1 MGTFIDKQ
9 TNMESDNKWNKLSME
24 QAQILSL
31 LAKYDNKDS
40 ISKKRPSPSTENGP
54 SDDGKIKY
62 QPRPWRTKAPKD
74 GEPFEKITKGG
85 HTFKWDPVG
94 NNGTGFWE
102 FVKSGDN
109 TSGVSLSVGTTPKP
123 KGNILPNVSPQKKTK
138 KTVSFDENTK
148 DATNVS
154 VNKSRLLANLTH
166 LDDSQQSFIAQFV
179 PKE

>member
-31 LAKYDNKDS
+31 LASNHDKSNKRSTSRNATNDDS
-40 ISKKRPSPSTENGP
+40 GEQT
-54 SDDGKIKY
+54 KY

-74 GEPFEKITKGG
+74 GAPLEKVTKGG

-94 NNGTGFWE
+94 NNGTGFWD

-109 TSGVSLSVGTTPKP
+109 PEVPPTVSTSLKP
-123 KGNILPNVSPQKKTK
+123 ASDDSQNVPAQKKAK
-138 KTVSFDENTK
+138 KTVSFDENTP

-154 VNKSRLLANLTH
+154 VNKSRLLANLAH
-166 LDDSQQSFIAQFV
+166 LDESQQSFIAQFV
-179 PKE
+179 PKD